1 MLDLNGTEIVE
12 FVDTQAQAERLPE
25 VCPGGGIWIV
35 RLRFGNRGAGKDTQ
49 FCEMAKRWREAED
62 GLVVAVVKRHEGI
75 VAVTYS
81 GIMEASAGVVSPVGL
96 AGAAM
101 GKVSLAWTSYSAVG
115 RLR

>member
-1 MLDLNGTEIVE
+1 MGSGSLDY
-12 FVDTQAQAERLPE
+12 DTAI
-25 VCPGGGIWIV
+25 G
-35 RLRFGNRGAGKDTQ
+35 GAGKDTQ

-62 GLVVAVVKRHEGI
+62 GLVVAVVEGHEWI

-81 GIMEASAGVVSPVGL
+81 RIMEASAGVVSPMRL
-96 AGAAM
+96 AGVVM